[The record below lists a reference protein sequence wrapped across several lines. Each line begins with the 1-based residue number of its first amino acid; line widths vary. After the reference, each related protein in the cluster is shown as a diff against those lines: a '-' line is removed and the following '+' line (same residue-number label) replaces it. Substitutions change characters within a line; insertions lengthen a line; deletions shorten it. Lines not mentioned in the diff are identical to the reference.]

1 MLSGKAPF
9 QSSSHRDCSAAAIM
23 ERIRGGEFN
32 TKGKEFE
39 LVSEQAKKLIEGKG
53 CFNIRANIFGNIQVY
68 YESYHDNPMSTLCQT
83 FDNATFT

>member
-39 LVSEQAKKLIEGKG
+39 LVSEQAKKLIEGNLPL
-53 CFNIRANIFGNIQVY
+53 F
-68 YESYHDNPMSTLCQT
+68 L
-83 FDNATFT
+83 

>member
-9 QSSSHRDCSAAAIM
+9 QSSSHRDCSSAAIM

-39 LVSEQAKKLIEGKG
+39 LVSEQAKKLIEGMS
-53 CFNIRANIFGNIQVY
+53 CTCVANNSKCLVSIWLKVVLINK
-68 YESYHDNPMSTLCQT
+68 S
-83 FDNATFT
+83 